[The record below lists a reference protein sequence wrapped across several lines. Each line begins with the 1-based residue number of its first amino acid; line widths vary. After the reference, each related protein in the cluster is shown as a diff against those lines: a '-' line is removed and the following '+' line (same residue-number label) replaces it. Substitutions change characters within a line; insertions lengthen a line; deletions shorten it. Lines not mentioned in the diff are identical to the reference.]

1 MAFQRIVQRLFP
13 DGKVCLAYP
22 FHVSL
27 EGLESKVM
35 CRDEEDYGVFVKYIF
50 LCARRKNVIVITYI
64 VMSNHA
70 HIAILAK
77 DITTARIY
85 KNELKRV
92 YSLYFS
98 LKHKERKLLRN
109 TDSFVEYLDTD
120 WYVRNTLAYI
130 PRNAFD
136 AGSLVEEYRW
146 SGYRAAFRKGEH
158 ENPRSVKG
166 FRRREGFQSFHS
178 RDTITDTPWTVDA
191 DGEIDPISACDIDYL
206 EDAFNHDPAF
216 YFRTIGTVN
225 SAEMKQKL
233 IDNHLHLQSD
243 TAFYK
248 PLEDLSQAWFKRGL
262 SELTIE
268 KKTRLITY
276 VNHAYRTTVPQL
288 ARCFGLSKEK
298 ISSIL
303 DSDNPSGQKYG

>member
-1 MAFQRIVQRLFP
+1 MAFQRIVERRFP
-13 DGKVCLAYP
+13 DGSTRLAYP

-35 CRDEEDYGVFVKYIF
+35 FRDDEDYGVFFKYIF

-70 HIAILAK
+70 HIAILAT
-77 DITTARIY
+77 DIAAAKGY
-85 KNELKRV
+85 KNELKRT

-98 LKHKERKLLRN
+98 LKHKERKLLRG
-109 TDSFVEYLDTD
+109 TDTFVEYLDSD

-146 SGYRAAFRKGEH
+146 SGYRAAFRKEERH
-158 ENPRSVKG
+158 QHRPVKLLTC
-166 FRRREGFQSFHS
+166 RERFLTFHS
-178 RDTITDTPWTVDA
+178 RDSMRAANWEVDA
-191 DGEIDPISACDIDYL
+191 DGEIDPISACDTAYL

-216 YFRTIGTVN
+216 YLRVIGTVN

-233 IDNHLHLQSD
+233 VSNHLHLQRD
-243 TAFYK
+243 ADFFKT
-248 PLEDLSQAWFKRGL
+248 LNDLSQSWFQRNL
-262 SELTIE
+262 PELTIE

-288 ARCFGLSKEK
+288 ARCFGLTREK
-298 ISSIL
+298 VSMIL
-303 DSDNPSGQKYG
+303 NAAIPTHAK